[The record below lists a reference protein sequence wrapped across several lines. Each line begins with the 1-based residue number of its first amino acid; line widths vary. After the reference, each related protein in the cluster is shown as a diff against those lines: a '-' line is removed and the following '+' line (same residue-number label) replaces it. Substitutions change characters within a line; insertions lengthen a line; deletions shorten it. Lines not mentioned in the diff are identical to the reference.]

1 MVGPISEAERDAG
14 NRKIRL
20 VLLGIVTVSPP
31 LLALQLDP
39 SPLQLLAALGGGFF
53 LGLVVVWYLG
63 RLAAEFS
70 GSRRRSR
77 RRR

>member
-1 MVGPISEAERDAG
+1 MVGPISEAEREAG
-14 NRKIRL
+14 NRKVKL
-20 VLLGIVTVSPP
+20 VLLGIVTATPP
-31 LLALQLDP
+31 LIALQLDP
-39 SPLQLLAALGGGFF
+39 SPVQLLAAAGVGFC

-70 GSRRRSR
+70 GSRRRPR